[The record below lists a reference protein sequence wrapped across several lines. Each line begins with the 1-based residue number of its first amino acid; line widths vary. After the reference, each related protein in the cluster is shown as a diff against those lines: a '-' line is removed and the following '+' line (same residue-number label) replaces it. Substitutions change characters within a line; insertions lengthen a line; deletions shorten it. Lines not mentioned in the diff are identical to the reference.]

1 MDYVWKVVRKIKLG
15 VSFGK
20 TCSSDA
26 LYKDIDSNID
36 EVERILEVTA
46 SDERFG
52 NVTDSSLKT
61 AADMFLYLNSCNEN
75 LRPWF
80 IFYTDLIR
88 NKSPNEIILTLNR
101 ILKNQNNLADKDLI
115 NIARKLFDK
124 LSSTFTMQFQ
134 DIQSYTSCTGNDSLN
149 GLTKGDL
156 NNFKI
161 KLNTIF
167 EDLTSAN
174 HPVHLVYGGGQKLS
188 PSAFIPFCE
197 FGGSMSAMGI
207 KIDQFKIPVCN
218 SFQAKILNDQLCYEV
233 DLNKYSN
240 KYNIKAELKSGFIFI
255 MDYNEDRQI
264 TFNKECKLQKTENGI
279 SFAKKVVKSD
289 ELDHAFIYLDTVGK
303 Y

>member
-101 ILKNQNNLADKDLI
+101 ILKNRNNFAEKDLI
-115 NIARKLFDK
+115 DIARKLFDK

-161 KLNTIF
+161 KLKHDIRRFN
-167 EDLTSAN
+167 LGKS
-174 HPVHLVYGGGQKLS
+174 S
-188 PSAFIPFCE
+188 CS
-197 FGGSMSAMGI
+197 FG
-207 KIDQFKIPVCN
+207 
-218 SFQAKILNDQLCYEV
+218 LWRR
-233 DLNKYSN
+233 
-240 KYNIKAELKSGFIFI
+240 AEI
-255 MDYNEDRQI
+255 I
-264 TFNKECKLQKTENGI
+264 TFCFHTILRIWRKHVSHGNK
-279 SFAKKVVKSD
+279 D
-289 ELDHAFIYLDTVGK
+289 
-303 Y
+303 